1 MKPKLTNVA
10 SFCLILFLFNC
21 FFTAKAQTSENR
33 LTKFYLQGAAGA
45 STRSGGNTE
54 LSLQGV
60 VNKKWSFT
68 LSYHDL
74 TMQPKNLPSD
84 YQPETGVV
92 LFIPYTNNIEVNM
105 KLFSVTAGKF
115 MTLGRNTWLTTEA
128 GISVVNGQKA
138 SFQKT
143 ERQDVGF
150 LFFYG
155 TTSNYNATIENKSTV
170 GGMLRADF
178 TWAFC
183 RFIGLG
189 AGVFGNF
196 NSIQSPLGFNM
207 KLTVGAMGRQKKLK
221 PRK

>member
-1 MKPKLTNVA
+1 MKPKLTNA
-10 SFCLILFLFNC
+10 SFCLILFLFNG
-21 FFTAKAQTSENR
+21 FFTAKAQTNETR

-74 TMQPKNLPSD
+74 TLRPKNLPSD
-84 YQPETGVV
+84 YQPETGVA

-115 MTLGRNTWLTTEA
+115 MPLGRNTWLTTEA
-128 GISVVNGQKA
+128 GISIVNGETA

-143 ERQDVGF
+143 ERQHIDF
-150 LFFYG
+150 LFFYS
-155 TTSNYNATIENKSTV
+155 TSSNYNSSIEKKTAV

-178 TWAFC
+178 TWAFS
-183 RFIGLG
+183 RFMGMG
-189 AGVFGNF
+189 GSVFANF
-196 NSIQSPLGFNM
+196 NSVQSPMGFNL
-207 KLTVGAMGRQKKLK
+207 KLTAGAMGRQKKLK
-221 PRK
+221 RGK